1 MSEES
6 SKPTSASGVSLLALN
21 MGLPANELVV
31 NSKPTDKIVSAL
43 ESSDCQLLWVR
54 GPGGVGRSTLVYDSI
69 ERLSGRTDGFLGA
82 LRVECWPGL
91 RIEQVLWSIG
101 EFLKQLGIE
110 LLYRVLHEQTTLA
123 TKMRLLLQI
132 VRDHRVWIWLD
143 DFENIEVPESDS
155 NGNVLGT
162 FLETIGEL
170 GDFQGRLVVVTE
182 KNGPDR
188 LRAEDTPAVVF
199 DVHPG
204 DALDCKELWG
214 VLKTNLDEELPDSTR
229 ALAFDEIPEDIRNNP
244 LALRLYLHYSI
255 PENSDTSVDT
265 METATNLN
273 SLATKI
279 RDELDTGA
287 QRMLDLLA
295 LYIRPISRGT
305 LWAITKNV
313 KEIQDGEASLE
324 ALRRVGIVQS
334 NRTDN
339 RIHVHS
345 ALRKMAARRSHA
357 ENRDEWLKHHQAIAD
372 HYASTASRASSIWH
386 HYSAFRH
393 WARCGEEEKA
403 YETQK
408 SFIEFFMG
416 SGYLDL
422 ARNVLEFL
430 LDRIGSPFREVVIG
444 NLAIILKKTGEHR
457 KAIELYERSLRA
469 FVNRGDMVNA
479 SRVYHQIGNTY
490 YAEGDHQRALENYRQ
505 SFEIAKEVK
514 DPVVCLMA
522 SVQIGNVYFSSDD
535 HTTALQIYREAL
547 DAAEEV
553 NHRKIIAALH
563 TQIAQIHLAQNQLT
577 DSETSLTTAE
587 NIATEDE
594 NLRQVLKILQIRSV
608 VANEAHNAEDA
619 LSHLERAGAIAS
631 SLGDPVEHANCLL
644 QEGDIEEKRQRFG
657 DAVKRFLDARCV
669 ITSTLN
675 TSSEQEEKAVFRSAL
690 QSIDD
695 RILALKESLG
705 DAAFGRILRRDPK
718 IE

>member
-255 PENSDTSVDT
+255 PENSDGQP
-265 METATNLN
+265 N
-273 SLATKI
+273 SRTLRASQDGSSTV
-279 RDELDTGA
+279 
-287 QRMLDLLA
+287 
-295 LYIRPISRGT
+295 SRG
-305 LWAITKNV
+305 KP
-313 KEIQDGEASLE
+313 
-324 ALRRVGIVQS
+324 RRVVEAPSGH
-334 NRTDN
+334 R
-339 RIHVHS
+339 RP
-345 ALRKMAARRSHA
+345 LRQHCQPR
-357 ENRDEWLKHHQAIAD
+357 E
-372 HYASTASRASSIWH
+372 
-386 HYSAFRH
+386 
-393 WARCGEEEKA
+393 
-403 YETQK
+403 
-408 SFIEFFMG
+408 
-416 SGYLDL
+416 LDL
-422 ARNVLEFL
+422 APL
-430 LDRIGSPFREVVIG
+430 LGVQTLGTLRRR
-444 NLAIILKKTGEHR
+444 R
-457 KAIELYERSLRA
+457 KSLR
-469 FVNRGDMVNA
+469 D
-479 SRVYHQIGNTY
+479 T
-490 YAEGDHQRALENYRQ
+490 
-505 SFEIAKEVK
+505 
-514 DPVVCLMA
+514 
-522 SVQIGNVYFSSDD
+522 
-535 HTTALQIYREAL
+535 
-547 DAAEEV
+547 EEF
-553 NHRKIIAALH
+553 H
-563 TQIAQIHLAQNQLT
+563 
-577 DSETSLTTAE
+577 
-587 NIATEDE
+587 
-594 NLRQVLKILQIRSV
+594 
-608 VANEAHNAEDA
+608 
-619 LSHLERAGAIAS
+619 
-631 SLGDPVEHANCLL
+631 
-644 QEGDIEEKRQRFG
+644 
-657 DAVKRFLDARCV
+657 
-669 ITSTLN
+669 
-675 TSSEQEEKAVFRSAL
+675 
-690 QSIDD
+690 
-695 RILALKESLG
+695 
-705 DAAFGRILRRDPK
+705 
-718 IE
+718 